1 MASSANIGLFGTTT
15 RTSTL
20 LVVHML
26 GESHASEI
34 AQVLGRSLSRIQSA
48 LDSLERTGIVVGAE
62 EGKARRVRINPRYF
76 AVKELKEL
84 LDRMGEADVELQQ
97 RLADRRRRPR
107 RVGKEL

>member
-1 MASSANIGLFGTTT
+1 MASTSNIGLFGTTT

-84 LDRMGEADVELQQ
+84 LDRIGEADVELQQ

-107 RVGKEL
+107 RVGKAL

>member
-1 MASSANIGLFGTTT
+1 MAGSSNIGLFGTTT

-76 AVKELKEL
+76 AVKELKVL
-84 LDRMGEADVELQQ
+84 LDKLGESDVELQQ